1 MTSQTLSWRD
11 GVLSGFRLVAHR
23 PAAALSWALVFLIS
37 GVASAAARI
46 WAVQSS
52 DPEAGFGAI
61 ALKLSAS
68 GLVVGQIA
76 VVVAL
81 AAVLRAQMRPEDQ
94 RRAWPRFG
102 GDELRLLAL
111 TIPFTLVT
119 LIGSAMMMSALMMY
133 SINPEPIVSRMGAL
147 GRLAAVV
154 LVMFGARLALAAPL
168 TVADGRVRLAKS
180 ADLTRGRHLR
190 LAAILVT
197 TLVLA
202 GLIEEIAS
210 YGRDLLSDA
219 LAVNAPGAATRY
231 PSVAEAMNAALGPG
245 SLLLMA
251 FSAMIHVVAFAV
263 QVAPLGYAW
272 RRLAGDPIVDQAAVF
287 D

>member
-1 MTSQTLSWRD
+1 LARRRI
-11 GVLSGFRLVAHR
+11 VRLRLVAHR
-23 PAAALSWALVFLIS
+23 PAAALSWALVFLIT
-37 GVASAAARI
+37 GMASAAARV
-46 WAVQSS
+46 WAVQST
-52 DPEAGFGAI
+52 DPEAGFGGI

-68 GLVVGQIA
+68 GLVVGQVS

-81 AAVLRAQMRPEDQ
+81 AAVLRAQMRPED
-94 RRAWPRFG
+94 RRQAWPRFG

-111 TIPFTLVT
+111 TIPFMLLTLV
-119 LIGSAMMMSALMMY
+119 GSALMMSALMTY
-133 SINPEPIVSRMGAL
+133 FANAEPIVSRMRAL

-154 LVMFGARLALAAPL
+154 LVLFGARLALAAPL

-190 LAAILVT
+190 LAEILVT

-202 GLIEEIAS
+202 GLIEEIAG

-219 LAVNAPGAATRY
+219 LAVNAPRAATRY
-231 PSVAEAMNAALGPG
+231 ASVAEAMSAALGPR

-251 FSAMIHVVAFAV
+251 FSAIIHALAFAV
-263 QVAPLGYAW
+263 QVAPLGYVW
-272 RRLAGDPIVDQAAVF
+272 RRLTGDPIADQAAVF

>member
-1 MTSQTLSWRD
+1 MTSRTLPWRD

-23 PAAALSWALVFLIS
+23 PAAALSWALVFLIT
-37 GVASAAARI
+37 GMASAAARV
-46 WAVQSS
+46 WAVQST
-52 DPEAGFGAI
+52 DPEAGFGGI

-68 GLVVGQIA
+68 GLVVGQVS

-81 AAVLRAQMRPEDQ
+81 AAVLRAQMRPEDRQ
-94 RRAWPRFG
+94 QAWPRFG
-102 GDELRLLAL
+102 DDELRLLAL
-111 TIPFTLVT
+111 TIPFMLLTLV
-119 LIGSAMMMSALMMY
+119 GSALMMSALMTY
-133 SINPEPIVSRMGAL
+133 FANAEPIVSRMGAL

-154 LVMFGARLALAAPL
+154 LVLFGARLALAAPL

-202 GLIEEIAS
+202 GLIEEIAG

-219 LAVNAPGAATRY
+219 LAVNAPSSATRY
-231 PSVAEAMNAALGPG
+231 PSVAEAMSAALGPR

-251 FSAMIHVVAFAV
+251 FGATIHALAFAV
-263 QVAPLGYAW
+263 QIAPLGYAW
-272 RRLAGDPIVDQAAVF
+272 RRLTGDPIADQAAVF

>member
-1 MTSQTLSWRD
+1 MPWRD

-23 PAAALSWALVFLIS
+23 PAAALSWALVFLIT
-37 GVASAAARI
+37 GMASAAARV
-46 WAVQSS
+46 WAVQST
-52 DPEAGFGAI
+52 DPEAGFGGI

-68 GLVVGQIA
+68 GLVVGQVS

-81 AAVLRAQMRPEDQ
+81 AAVLRAQMRPED
-94 RRAWPRFG
+94 RRQAWPRFG

-111 TIPFTLVT
+111 TIPFMLLTLV
-119 LIGSAMMMSALMMY
+119 GSALMMSALMTY
-133 SINPEPIVSRMGAL
+133 FANAEPIVSRMGAL

-154 LVMFGARLALAAPL
+154 LVLFGARLALAAPL
-168 TVADGRVRLAKS
+168 TVADGWVRLAKS

-202 GLIEEIAS
+202 GLIEEIAG

-219 LAVNAPGAATRY
+219 LAVNAPRSATRY
-231 PSVAEAMNAALGPG
+231 PSVAEAMSAALGPR

-251 FSAMIHVVAFAV
+251 FGATIHALAFAV
-263 QVAPLGYAW
+263 QVAPLGYVW
-272 RRLAGDPIVDQAAVF
+272 RRLTGDPIADQAAVF